1 MNLLTIVLQA
11 GIPEAL
17 MQSWPLIM
25 IIFVFYFF
33 LIRPQTKKQKE
44 QQTFVDNID
53 KGDEVVTASGI
64 IGRIN
69 KMDEHTVTLQIDTKT
84 FIKVTKNSI
93 SKEMTESVTAALN
106 EPVKS

>member
-1 MNLLTIVLQA
+1 MSLLTVVLQA

-44 QQTFVDNID
+44 QQSFIDSID
-53 KGDEVVTASGI
+53 KGDEVVTSSGI
-64 IGRIN
+64 IGRVN
-69 KMDEHTVTLQIDTKT
+69 KIDEHTVTLQIDTKT
-84 FIKVTKNSI
+84 FIKVTKNSV
-93 SKEMTESVTAALN
+93 SKEMTESVSAALN